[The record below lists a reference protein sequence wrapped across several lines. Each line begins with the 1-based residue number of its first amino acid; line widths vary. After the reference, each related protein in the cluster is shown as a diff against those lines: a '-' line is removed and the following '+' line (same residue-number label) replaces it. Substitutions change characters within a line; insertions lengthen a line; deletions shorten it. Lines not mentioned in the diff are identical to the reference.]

1 MGYITKTLLKFYSGV
16 VMPSS
21 NSTVKALDLSN
32 PYDSE
37 KLNTIVDGLLKEAT
51 SQGAS
56 AAEAGLSVE
65 SGLSVTVRMGDV
77 ETIEH
82 NRDKA
87 LGITVY
93 FGHRKGSASTSDFSL
108 KAVKETVKAACDIAR
123 YTEDDPYAGLP
134 DEKLMAKDIQDLDL
148 YHSWDIGAEEAIEL
162 AKECEDAARAEDK
175 RIINSE
181 GGSVS
186 SHSGIR
192 VYGNTLGFLDGYNTS
207 RHSMSATM
215 IAEQEGAMQRDYWY
229 STSRD
234 ANNLE
239 SASEIGKIAAQR
251 TVSRLGA
258 KSMPTCKVPVIFK
271 AEVAKG
277 LISHL
282 LSGIRGGA
290 QYRKASFLLD
300 HLEKQIFPINIRI
313 DERPHIKGAL
323 GSAPYDNEGVITSP
337 HDLITDGILK
347 SYVLDSYAARRLD
360 MQSTGNAGGV
370 HNLYINHDDIALDAM
385 IKDMGKGLLIT
396 EVMGQGVNTVTGDYS
411 RGASGFWIENGE
423 IQYPVEEFTIASRL
437 QDMFMGLQ
445 QVGNDL
451 DLRGGV
457 ITGSWLI
464 DNMTVAGG

>member
-1 MGYITKTLLKFYSGV
+1 MS
-16 VMPSS
+16 SS
-21 NSTVKALDLSN
+21 NLNSIPNSTD

-37 KLNTIVDGLLKEAT
+37 KLKSVVNDLLQEAT

-65 SGLSVTVRMGDV
+65 SGLSVTVRMGEV

-82 NRDKA
+82 NRDKG

-123 YTEDDPYAGLP
+123 YTEDDPFSGLP
-134 DEKLMAKDIQDLDL
+134 DKNTIATEIADLDL
-148 YHSWDIGAEEAIEL
+148 YHPWELTTDEAVAL
-162 AKECEDAARAEDK
+162 ATECEDVARAEDK

-186 SHSGIR
+186 SHTGIR
-192 VYGNTLGFLDGYNTS
+192 VYGNTQGFLDGYNTS

-229 STSRD
+229 SVNRD
-234 ANNLE
+234 ASKLE
-239 SASEIGKIAAQR
+239 SASEIGKHAAKR
-251 TVSRLGA
+251 TVERLGA
-258 KSMPTCKVPVIFK
+258 KGMPTCQVPVIFK

-277 LISHL
+277 LLSHF
-282 LSGIRGGA
+282 LSGVRGGA

-300 HLEKQIFPINIRI
+300 HLGKQIFPERIRL
-313 DERPHIKGAL
+313 DERPHIVGAL
-323 GSAPYDNEGVITSP
+323 GSAPYDSEGVITQP
-337 HDLITDGILK
+337 RDLITDGVLQG
-347 SYVLDSYAARRLD
+347 YVLDSYAARRLN

-370 HNLYINHDDIALDAM
+370 HNLFINHDDVSLDAM
-385 IKDMGKGLLIT
+385 LKDMGKGLLIT

-451 DLRGGV
+451 DTRGSV
-457 ITGSWLI
+457 VTGSWLI
-464 DNMTVAGG
+464 DNMTVAGS

>member
-1 MGYITKTLLKFYSGV
+1 
-16 VMPSS
+16 MPSS
-21 NSTVKALDLSN
+21 NSTVKKTDPSN
-32 PYDSE
+32 PFDSD
-37 KLNTIVDGLLKEAT
+37 KLTTIVDDLLKEAT

-65 SGLSVTVRMGDV
+65 SGLSVTVRMGEV
-77 ETIEH
+77 ETVEH

-87 LGITVY
+87 IGITVY
-93 FGHRKGSASTSDFSL
+93 FGQRKGTASTSDFSM

-134 DEKLMAKDIQDLDL
+134 DEQLMAKDIQDLDL
-148 YHSWDIGAEEAIEL
+148 YHPWDISAEEAVAL
-162 AKECEDAARAEDK
+162 AKECEDVARAEDK

-181 GGSVS
+181 GGAVS
-186 SHSGIR
+186 SHTGIR
-192 VYGNTLGFLDGYNTS
+192 IYGNTQGFLNGYNTS

-215 IAEQEGAMQRDYWY
+215 IAEQDNAMQRDYWY
-229 STSRD
+229 SVNRD
-234 ANNLE
+234 ASKLE
-239 SASEIGKIAAQR
+239 SASEIGKQAAQR

-258 KSMPTCKVPVIFK
+258 KSMPTCQVPVIFK

-282 LSGIRGGA
+282 LSAIRGGA
-290 QYRKASFLLD
+290 QYRKATFLLD
-300 HLEKQIFPINIRI
+300 SLGKQIFPENIRI
-313 DERPHIKGAL
+313 DERPHIKGGL
-323 GSAPYDNEGVITSP
+323 GSAPYDNEGVITTP
-337 HDLITDGILK
+337 HDLVADGVLK

-360 MQSTGNAGGV
+360 MQSTGNAGGT
-370 HNLYINHDDIALDAM
+370 HNLYINHDDISLDAM
-385 IKDMGKGLLIT
+385 VKEMGKGLLIT

-411 RGASGFWIENGE
+411 RGASGFWVENGE
-423 IQYPVEEFTIASRL
+423 IQYPVEEFTLASRL

-445 QVGNDL
+445 QVANDL

-464 DNMTVAGG
+464 DNMTVAGE

>member
-1 MGYITKTLLKFYSGV
+1 
-16 VMPSS
+16 MPSS
-21 NSTVKALDLSN
+21 NSSQNSSIKKTDSSN

-37 KLNTIVDGLLKEAT
+37 KLKNIVDDLLKEAT

-82 NRDKA
+82 NRDKG

-93 FGHRKGSASTSDFSL
+93 FGNRKGSASTSDFTL

-123 YTEDDPYAGLP
+123 YTEDDQYAGLP
-134 DEKLMAKDIQDLDL
+134 DEKLMAKDIPNLEL
-148 YHSWDIGAEEAIEL
+148 YHPWDVSAEEAVEL
-162 AKECEDAARAEDK
+162 AKECEDVARAEDK

-186 SHSGIR
+186 SHTAIR
-192 VYGNTLGFLDGYNTS
+192 IYGNTLGFLNGYNTS

-215 IAEQEGAMQRDYWY
+215 IAEQDGAMQRDYWY
-229 STSRD
+229 SVNRD
-234 ANNLE
+234 ASKLE
-239 SASEIGKIAAQR
+239 SASEIGKLAAQR

-258 KSMPTCKVPVIFK
+258 KGMPTCQVPVIFK

-277 LISHL
+277 LLSHF
-282 LSGIRGGA
+282 LSGVRGGA

-300 HLEKQIFPINIRI
+300 HLGKQIFPERIRL
-313 DERPHIKGAL
+313 DERPHIIGGL
-323 GSAPYDNEGVITSP
+323 GSAPYDSEGVITQAR
-337 HDLITDGILK
+337 DLITDGVLQG
-347 SYVLDSYAARRLD
+347 YVLDSYAGRRLD
-360 MQSTGNAGGV
+360 MPSTGNAGGV
-370 HNLYINHDDIALDAM
+370 HNLFINHDDVALNAM
-385 IKDMGKGLLIT
+385 LKDMGKGLLIT

-411 RGASGFWIENGE
+411 RGASGFWVENGE

-451 DLRGGV
+451 DTRGSV
-457 ITGSWLI
+457 VTGSWLV
-464 DNMTVAGG
+464 DNMIVAGS

>member
-1 MGYITKTLLKFYSGV
+1 MPTSTKSTRSG
-16 VMPSS
+16 SG
-21 NSTVKALDLSN
+21 NLDSSN

-37 KLNTIVDGLLKEAT
+37 KLKSIVDDLLKESK

-77 ETIEH
+77 ETIEF

-87 LGITVY
+87 LGITVF
-93 FGHRKGSASTSDFSL
+93 FGNRKGTASTSDFSL

-123 YTEDDPYAGLP
+123 YTEDDPYSGLP
-134 DEKLMAKDIQDLDL
+134 DENLMAKEIQDLDL
-148 YHSWDIGAEEAIEL
+148 YHPWDVSADQAIDI

-186 SHSGIR
+186 SHAGIR
-192 VYGNTLGFLDGYNTS
+192 IYGNSSGFINGYNTS
-207 RHSMSATM
+207 RHSISASM
-215 IAEQEGAMQRDYWY
+215 IAEQDNAMQRDYWY
-229 STSRD
+229 SVKRD
-234 ANNLE
+234 ASQLE
-239 SASEIGKIAAQR
+239 SASAIGKMAAQR

-258 KSMPTCKVPVIFK
+258 RGMPTGSVPVIFK

-277 LISHL
+277 LISHF
-282 LSGIRGGA
+282 LSAVRGGA
-290 QYRKASFLLD
+290 QYRKSTFLLD
-300 HLEKQIFPINIRI
+300 HLGKQIFPKNIHM

-323 GSAPYDNEGVITSP
+323 GSAPYDNEGVVTQAR
-337 HDLITDGILK
+337 DLITDGVLQG
-347 SYVLDSYAARRLD
+347 YVLDSYAARRLD

-370 HNLYINHDDIALDAM
+370 HNLFINHDDVSLDAM
-385 IKDMGKGLLIT
+385 LKDMGKGLLIT

-411 RGASGFWIENGE
+411 RGASGFWVENGE
-423 IQYPVEEFTIASRL
+423 IQYPVEEFTLASCL
-437 QDMFMGLQ
+437 QDMFLGLQ

-451 DLRGGV
+451 DTRGGI

-464 DNMTVAGG
+464 DKMTVAGS